1 MGVVSKKL
9 PINVYTSDRFD
20 QYLKFPLKIKKPP
33 NYSWTDSINHSTPK
47 VFQGDYLFSVL
58 YKKYS
63 NLENVWNNYTINF
76 EIGENPLKF
85 FKIKDKRV
93 DDLRNRVMPI
103 EEMTKILNY
112 LIKQVGGLLKII

>member
-1 MGVVSKKL
+1 
-9 PINVYTSDRFD
+9 
-20 QYLKFPLKIKKPP
+20 
-33 NYSWTDSINHSTPK
+33 
-47 VFQGDYLFSVL
+47 VL

-93 DDLRNRVMPI
+93 DDLRNRGDAYRGDDKNFELFNQTGWRTI
-103 EEMTKILNY
+103 KNY
-112 LIKQVGGLLKII
+112 LKFNELRPVGVYYEFWNKIH